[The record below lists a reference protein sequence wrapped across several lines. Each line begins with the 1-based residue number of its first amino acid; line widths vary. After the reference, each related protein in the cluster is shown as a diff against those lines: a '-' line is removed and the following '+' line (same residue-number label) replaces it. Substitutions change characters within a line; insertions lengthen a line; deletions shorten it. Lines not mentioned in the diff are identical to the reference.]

1 MTSDSVVIVKSV
13 ETAKDLYK
21 NGIEYYDGE
30 EVIAI
35 YLYNYIK
42 FIVQYIVNN
51 QTPPTL
57 YGPGIST
64 TGISSQ
70 TQYFDLTIT
79 QDPENTNLN
88 YFHTSKDARNLIL
101 ANKLEIVDKSLAAI
115 AVGVTNGNDFY
126 FPGDTQSN
134 ERSRFYSAYRLIQK
148 NKQEIVDY
156 AWADTVATYPGISD
170 TEDKCKRDIGYFID
184 AVSTDVFTGG
194 NNYAR
199 SFVGFYFDSGAPL
212 GNGLLGEEVESN
224 HAFTEGCSWYVF
236 GTYQQLDNC

>member
-1 MTSDSVVIVKSV
+1 MTSDSVVIVVLV

-79 QDPENTNLN
+79 QDPENTNLT
-88 YFHTSKDARNLIL
+88 TSIHLRM
-101 ANKLEIVDKSLAAI
+101 
-115 AVGVTNGNDFY
+115 
-126 FPGDTQSN
+126 
-134 ERSRFYSAYRLIQK
+134 
-148 NKQEIVDY
+148 QEI
-156 AWADTVATYPGISD
+156 
-170 TEDKCKRDIGYFID
+170 
-184 AVSTDVFTGG
+184 
-194 NNYAR
+194 
-199 SFVGFYFDSGAPL
+199 
-212 GNGLLGEEVESN
+212 
-224 HAFTEGCSWYVF
+224 
-236 GTYQQLDNC
+236 

>member
-1 MTSDSVVIVKSV
+1 MTLDSVVIVKLV

-126 FPGDTQSN
+126 FPGDTQTTKDLDST
-134 ERSRFYSAYRLIQK
+134 LH
-148 NKQEIVDY
+148 IV
-156 AWADTVATYPGISD
+156 
-170 TEDKCKRDIGYFID
+170 
-184 AVSTDVFTGG
+184 
-194 NNYAR
+194 
-199 SFVGFYFDSGAPL
+199 
-212 GNGLLGEEVESN
+212 
-224 HAFTEGCSWYVF
+224 
-236 GTYQQLDNC
+236 